1 MRFFGAQLA
10 FRFHFERMHLIML
23 FNATLEISACN
34 ICGLPYPQLKKT
46 HPSTNR
52 HLACYVCTD
61 EDASAQQTFRSF
73 FMAKCSLQP
82 EASAVMSC
90 AEQFSNT
97 HKRLTMLL
105 HSCDV
110 KYSFNLIA
118 AIRTKKK
125 LSKTM
130 FANAFE
136 HQMRL
141 VAVHQLFG

>member
-1 MRFFGAQLA
+1 MPLWRSPPAIYVA
-10 FRFHFERMHLIML
+10 
-23 FNATLEISACN
+23 
-34 ICGLPYPQLKKT
+34 YPQKT

-90 AEQFSNT
+90 AEQFSNA